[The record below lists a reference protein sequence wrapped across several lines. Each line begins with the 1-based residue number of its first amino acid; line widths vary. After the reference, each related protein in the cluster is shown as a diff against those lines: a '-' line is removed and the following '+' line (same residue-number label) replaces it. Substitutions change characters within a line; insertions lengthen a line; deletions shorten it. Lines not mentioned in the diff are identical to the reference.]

1 MFRLKDSWQDVY
13 KRQVRRAGLDF
24 TGKVSQK
31 EKNTMIFLGI
41 LSGAGLFLSLLMA
54 GISYVPWEE
63 AADCMKVSVLGMGF
77 LGLWLAERR
86 EK

>member
-1 MFRLKDSWQDVY
+1 
-13 KRQVRRAGLDF
+13 
-24 TGKVSQK
+24 
-31 EKNTMIFLGI
+31 MIFLGI

-63 AADCMKVSVLGMGF
+63 AADCIKVSVLGMGF